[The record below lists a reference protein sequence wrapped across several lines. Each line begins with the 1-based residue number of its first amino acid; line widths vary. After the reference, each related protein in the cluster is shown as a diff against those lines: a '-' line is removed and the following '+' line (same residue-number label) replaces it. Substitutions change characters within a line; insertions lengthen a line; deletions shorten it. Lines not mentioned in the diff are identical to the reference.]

1 MVSRMDSAARSCV
14 PRFVYVLEALSFGTA
29 NIRDSGLVVF
39 HNCIMPFDSFT
50 VDLRS
55 AATMNNIIA
64 SGVLFHNCTSMP
76 HDRIRVD
83 PNMIAKTVM
92 TTGTQM

>member
-14 PRFVYVLEALSFGTA
+14 PRLALSFGTA

-39 HNCIMPFDSFT
+39 HNCTMPFDSFT

-64 SGVLFHNCTSMP
+64 SGVLFHNNCTSMP
-76 HDRIRVD
+76 HECIRVD